1 MMLLLMVMEK
11 EANGGREARRKESES
26 EK

>member
-11 EANGGREARRKESES
+11 EANGGREARRKESE
-26 EK
+26 K